1 MTVFLHVLIFIVSGV
16 LLAFAGKFIITALI
30 KIARV
35 LCWKEFVVAF
45 FIMAFA
51 GSLPNFFVGIS
62 AALRGIPELAF
73 GDVVGGN
80 LADLTIVL
88 ALATLFAKG
97 LPAASKTI
105 QTSSI
110 FTLVVAILPILLI
123 LDGKLGRI
131 DGIILILFFAM
142 YIAWLFS
149 KDERFKKTYD
159 TPPCPVSSQLKEFLK
174 DIGIMVA
181 GIALILLAAQG
192 IVTSALFFA
201 DYFNLSLVLIGILV
215 VGLGNCM
222 PETYFSIVSAKK
234 GEGWLVLGDLMGTV
248 IVAATLVLGV
258 VALISPIIITDF
270 SPFAIARIFLV
281 LAAVF
286 FLTFVRTGQ
295 KITRKEAIFLLSLY
309 IIFLITEILTK

>member
-1 MTVFLHVLIFIVSGV
+1 MIVLLHILIFIASGIA
-16 LLAFAGKFIITALI
+16 LGFAGKFVINALV
-30 KIARV
+30 KIAKI

-51 GSLPNFFVGIS
+51 SSLPNFFVGIS
-62 AALRGIPELAF
+62 AALRGFPELSF

-97 LPAASKTI
+97 IPAASKTI
-105 QTSSI
+105 QTSSV
-110 FTLVVAILPILLI
+110 FTLVVAILPMFLI

-159 TPPCPVSSQLKEFLK
+159 TPPCPVGSQIKEFLK
-174 DIGIMVA
+174 DVAVMILGIG
-181 GIALILLAAQG
+181 LILLAAQG

-201 DYFNLSLVLIGILV
+201 DYFHLSLVLIGILV
-215 VGLGNCM
+215 VGLGNCL

-234 GEGWLVLGDLMGTV
+234 GEGWLVLGDLMGAV
-248 IVAATLVLGV
+248 IVAATLVLGI
-258 VALISPIIITDF
+258 VALISPIVIADF

-295 KITRKEAIFLLSLY
+295 KITRKEAIFLLFVY
-309 IIFLITEILTK
+309 VAFLITEILAK